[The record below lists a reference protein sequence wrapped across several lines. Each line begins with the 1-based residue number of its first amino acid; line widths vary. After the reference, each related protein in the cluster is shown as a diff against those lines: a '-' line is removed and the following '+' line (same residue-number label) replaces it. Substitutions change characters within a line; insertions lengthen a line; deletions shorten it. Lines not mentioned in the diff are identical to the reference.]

1 MYILTKKVGVFMF
14 VIVNKKNNSIHREPN
29 KKSYANTQYKNE
41 AAAKAGITRTLKYY
55 AKAIEDVNSVV
66 AEGKKKY
73 ASRLY
78 NAYEEA
84 TNKDLGRT
92 YVAEKSNYM
101 VMSVEDYD
109 LIEPMIERTNMM
121 TGKKFMEPINTPHYM
136 SPSSESYW
144 SA

>member
-1 MYILTKKVGVFMF
+1 MF

-29 KKSYANTQYKNE
+29 KKSYANTQYKTR

-55 AKAIEDVNSVV
+55 AKAIEDVNNVL
-66 AEGKKKY
+66 AQGKPY
-73 ASRLY
+73 YHSRLC

-92 YVAEKSNYM
+92 HLNDINNYM

-121 TGKKFMEPINTPHYM
+121 TGKKFTESINTPHYM

>member
-1 MYILTKKVGVFMF
+1 MF

-29 KKSYANTQYKNE
+29 KKSYANTQYKT
-41 AAAKAGITRTLKYY
+41 ASAAKAGITRTLKYY
-55 AKAIEDVNSVV
+55 AKAIEDVNNVV
-66 AEGKKKY
+66 AEGKPY
-73 ASRLY
+73 YHSRLC

-92 YVAEKSNYM
+92 HVNDINNYM
-101 VMSVEDYD
+101 VMSVEDYE
-109 LIEPMIERTNMM
+109 LIEPMVEKTNMM
-121 TGKKFMEPINTPHYM
+121 TGNKFQESINTPHYM

>member
-1 MYILTKKVGVFMF
+1 MF
-14 VIVNKKNNSIHREPN
+14 VIVNKNNNSIHREPN

-55 AKAIEDVNSVV
+55 AKAIDDVNSVV

>member
-1 MYILTKKVGVFMF
+1 MG
-14 VIVNKKNNSIHREPN
+14 R
-29 KKSYANTQYKNE
+29 YKTR

-55 AKAIEDVNSVV
+55 AKAIEDVNNVI
-66 AEGKKKY
+66 AEGKPY
-73 ASRLY
+73 YYSRLC

-84 TNKDLGRT
+84 TKKELGRT
-92 YVAEKSNYM
+92 HLNDINNYM

-109 LIEPMIERTNMM
+109 LIEPMVEKTCMM
-121 TGKKFMEPINTPHYM
+121 SGKKFTESINTPHYM

>member
-14 VIVNKKNNSIHREPN
+14 VIVSKNNNSIHREPN

-92 YVAEKSNYM
+92 HLNDKNNYM

>member
-1 MYILTKKVGVFMF
+1 MF
-14 VIVNKKNNSIHREPN
+14 VIVSKNNNSIHREPN

-55 AKAIEDVNSVV
+55 AKAIDDVNSVV

>member
-1 MYILTKKVGVFMF
+1 MYILTKKVGVYMF
-14 VIVNKKNNSIHREPN
+14 VIVNKNNNSIHREPN

-101 VMSVEDYD
+101 VMSAEDYD

-121 TGKKFMEPINTPHYM
+121 TGKKFLEPINTPHYM

>member
-14 VIVNKKNNSIHREPN
+14 VIVSKNNNSIHREPN

>member
-1 MYILTKKVGVFMF
+1 MF
-14 VIVNKKNNSIHREPN
+14 VIVSKNNNSIHREPN

>member
-1 MYILTKKVGVFMF
+1 MF

-29 KKSYANTQYKNE
+29 KKSYANTQYKT
-41 AAAKAGITRTLKYY
+41 ASAAKAGITRTLKYY
-55 AKAIEDVNSVV
+55 AKAIEDVNNVV
-66 AEGKKKY
+66 AEGKNKY
-73 ASRLY
+73 SSRLY
-78 NAYEEA
+78 NAYEDA
-84 TNKDLGRT
+84 TNKDHGRT
-92 YVAEKSNYM
+92 HLNDINNYM

-121 TGKKFMEPINTPHYM
+121 TGKKFTESINTPHYM

>member
-1 MYILTKKVGVFMF
+1 MF

>member
-1 MYILTKKVGVFMF
+1 MF

-55 AKAIEDVNSVV
+55 AKAIDDVNSVV